1 MPSPYRDPVTR
12 TSAATVV
19 RANLRAL
26 REPRYASLAA
36 LMVLVA
42 LVCIGAGT
50 WQIARFDEKVR
61 DNDALRANAHAAV
74 VPLRSV
80 LPLVGAPA
88 PSADSVRYRTV
99 TATGRFDDA
108 HTVRV
113 GLRTVDGADGD
124 LVLTP
129 FVTSS
134 GDLLVVRGL
143 DADRSGSTPAPPAGQ
158 VTIRARVQA
167 SEANRDN
174 AAAFA
179 RGKLASINAPAQ
191 AAHLGK
197 PVYDG
202 YVELLPG
209 QPGTQNV
216 TAIPAPSLSNPAGGA
231 VEPQHFAYIIQ
242 WYLFA
247 ALALAA
253 PFAMMRA
260 DRREREESEP
270 KPRETRSETEHETI
284 PQTDEQRRAAKLAD
298 RYGRATR

>member
-1 MPSPYRDPVTR
+1 M
-12 TSAATVV
+12 

-26 REPRYASLAA
+26 REPRYASLSA

-50 WQIARFDEKVR
+50 WQIARFDQKVR

-74 VPLRSV
+74 VPLGSV
-80 LPLVGAPA
+80 LPLVGAPG
-88 PSADSVRYRTV
+88 PPADSVRYRTV
-99 TATGRFDDA
+99 TATGHFDDA

-129 FVTSS
+129 FVTSG
-134 GDLLVVRGL
+134 GDVLVVRGL
-143 DADRSGSTPAPPAGQ
+143 DADRSGSTPAPPAGE
-158 VTIRARVQA
+158 VTIRARVQT

-179 RGKLASINAPAQ
+179 RGKLLSINAPAQ

-260 DRREREESEP
+260 DRRERDASEP
-270 KPRETRSETEHETI
+270 ATGETPSRTANETV
-284 PQTDEQRRAAKLAD
+284 PQTDQQRRAAKLAD